1 MLLNLFSVLVD
12 GAGYGGDGNA
22 SSHDPKEA
30 GFPQGVLA
38 SFAWEGWWQE
48 EPDKVAAPAASRA
61 LPHGTENQLLT
72 E

>member
-22 SSHDPKEA
+22 SSDDPKEA

-48 EPDKVAAPAASRA
+48 EPDKVPAPGGKLRPATR
-61 LPHGTENQLLT
+61 TENQLLT